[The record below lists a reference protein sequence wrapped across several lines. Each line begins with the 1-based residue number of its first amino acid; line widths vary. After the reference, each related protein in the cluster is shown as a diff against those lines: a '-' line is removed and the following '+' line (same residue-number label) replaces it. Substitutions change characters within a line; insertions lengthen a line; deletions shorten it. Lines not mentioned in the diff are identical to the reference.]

1 MKKLLLPL
9 LALAAPVLATDY
21 YLIGSDFGDNCPLDG
36 RGSPK
41 GWATTPNGTTQ
52 VTKGATDPDGVYH
65 INGKDG
71 GKVGNT
77 QGSNS
82 NPGVIR
88 GQLSNVSVDYTFAG
102 GQLVFDGFCPA
113 VQARMANNKRMT
125 FNNVLVKA
133 GSYGEF
139 RVGQERTIYLSGTSW
154 VIEDGAML
162 ALSTCEDKNRH
173 FICDATISGGGTL
186 AAAGGLAEYR
196 GYAAQ
201 GNGSGKSRSVTF
213 SGDLSGFTG
222 IFSAGER
229 SNTDVAYGA
238 FNHADVVNGLTCI
251 IAASSAFPQNTP
263 DGYLLE
269 RSVVVTNG
277 ATISFTCDV
286 TSSVKRGWDFGDG
299 AQPTVNVDSGKT
311 VTILGP
317 VKGSAGFKKT
327 GAGTLIL
334 NVGGEGEYDTIEID
348 GSGVVTA
355 ARLAEYVAA
364 CDEYI
369 AAEASAD
376 IKWDVETNG
385 GTVVVDGQTI
395 TTHAETKA
403 LFGHAPVAPGMP
415 TKTEGFFVGWNTDAT
430 ASTGLDLSQISIA
443 DDMTFYA
450 IFADS
455 IVRWFDEDGTTA
467 LVPASMAVSAG
478 TRPTHDAPPTK
489 PATFETGYEF
499 AGWTIVGGDGTVY
512 APDDLPLAVAGQDV
526 SYRAVFKEVDSPFLP
541 EGFSKVIFFTVNG
554 YDASRPTLENFPVLV
569 RISET
574 GLSGFRYSDMRDE
587 EGGSDIGFV
596 DENGDGLA
604 FDIDT
609 WDPTGE
615 SLVWVKL
622 PLMKNGTKFAMVYN
636 SFRNGKTLNSGNA
649 FEDYVGVWHMSEE
662 NGTVPD
668 ATINGLDAVPSGTGA
683 PTMSIAVTGRVGNAR
698 QCSTSTTTRSY
709 LSVPSYDAL
718 SVGATFAVSG
728 WFNVSNDQSAQDAR
742 LLSRKTNFDN
752 ANGWELIWK
761 KDTTIAARG
770 ANGNNIKSYKQSF
783 GTGWLHLFVVY
794 NGKNATLYQNG
805 VQKASG
811 ADNNCAAATDNGMS
825 LGIGDY
831 GGTSVSSPLVGSV
844 DECRILDATPSEH
857 WVKAEYDGMADPAFL
872 GSTAAK
878 DYGEVAETIV
888 ALSVDSVQY
897 TNATATVT
905 LGAKGA
911 SVSEVTA
918 VVDVS
923 SDDAFS
929 TIVKTATVQL
939 TAVGSID
946 VPLTGLSFGTT
957 YYIRAAAEDDDGGTY
972 SLGPYSFTTA
982 TPGSPEGTG
991 AFVSVGFTKATAT
1004 ASASAFGTGAESAT
1018 ARLEASTTPDFA
1030 SVVATADTVVTVG
1043 QTMTFTVEDLAP
1055 GTSYYLRVRLLNDWG
1070 LVHYILL
1077 LPCAT
1082 YDVPFASSG
1091 LGWKFSPDGT
1101 TVDFS
1106 FPVTA
1111 VFEDATVDATLSYN
1125 GTTVGMK
1132 SFETAGTLSW
1142 SGVPSASGTAEATLT
1157 AIADVGGETYSKT
1170 WTVSVASDS
1179 TGYAVAD
1186 VATYASAANALWMR
1200 PGDTLALPYAAGTAF
1215 YQVLNERFATM
1226 EGNLLTAIEPGI
1238 VGIRCVDQHY
1248 TTNIMG
1254 VVILPDAIGEGSV
1267 YVFDET
1273 KFNNTYDWMR
1283 PECWKKVGSN
1293 TNDSYPKN
1301 ADDIAILPFYTRAGD
1316 QYIRHRENITIGGL
1330 YSGMIRPDANAMCA
1344 LERYKDD
1351 TTKTVTFKRTDGN
1364 PVQIV
1369 VCPNNDTANNNSRIQ
1384 LGGYA
1389 INAVFESDAVIDG
1402 CSSKTNVNGP
1412 RGFFQIK
1419 DTTDGGKK
1427 PTETVCTIL
1436 LQNVTITFK
1445 GYPCYKVDGSGSTA
1459 AIYGFW
1465 KGTGT
1470 LVKEGQGGI
1479 VFNNDLG
1486 GFSGSFVLKGEKNLG
1501 GINAPA
1507 SQLSLRAGGA
1517 TNVSATVYGVVEVNS
1532 NGGITQ
1538 NNAAGLFG
1546 TSAQVGAA
1554 PPTTVTTATF
1564 NGKSGPR
1571 GPDAPAKGLSLFGGT
1586 WYAGRIDNKT
1596 WGVDARDDKVLDY
1609 VAVGSGVSYIYLQP
1623 RNNNTEGYPINVVTV
1638 KELRQTDRG
1647 TLAVNDASRQKAIT
1661 EVPATMFY
1669 DEDWADHATGAAGD
1683 CRTSSIHPV
1692 IPWILAPVNG
1702 NGSWDNTAFAT
1713 FDENGRLVQET
1724 RDNINITEAAENANL
1739 YMTGKNLD
1747 YGTAGGDYTINSL
1760 YLSNGG
1766 NNRWLGEGR
1775 TLRIKSGGLILQG
1788 SSAIGLPGRTDNGAL
1803 VLGDA
1808 THPAYVWAKAINANT
1823 NYLGAAVTAAGGFVS
1838 AYPGNLC
1845 LVGDQTGIADEI
1857 AVNGGTLAIGT
1868 AGADCSL
1875 ADILPIRVCR
1885 GAKLFLPKSNAVAN
1899 NPLKIDGSG
1908 GAFGAVELPV
1918 DQRIASVAVRDVFE
1932 STEWTTLPAGTYG
1945 SSGSGAEFVRDDLFV
1960 GPGVLTVGP
1969 AAPSTDVMLL
1979 IW

>member
-1 MKKLLLPL
+1 MKTKICVAFTLSLLSLPL
-9 LALAAPVLATDY
+9 LATDY
-21 YLIGSDFGDNCPLDG
+21 YLIGSDYGDNCPLDG

-88 GQLSNVSVDYTFAG
+88 GQLSDVSVDYTFAG

-229 SNTDVAYGA
+229 SNTDIAYGA
-238 FNHADVVNGLTCI
+238 FNHADVVNGLKCI
-251 IAASSAFPQNTP
+251 IASQSAFPQYTP

-317 VKGSAGFKKT
+317 VKGSVGFKKT
-327 GAGTLIL
+327 GSGTLIL
-334 NVGGEGEYDTIEID
+334 NVGGEGRYGTITV
-348 GSGVVTA
+348 GSEGVTA
-355 ARLAEYVAA
+355 ARLLEYVEA

-369 AAEASAD
+369 AAEASAE
-376 IKWDVETNG
+376 ITWNVEANG
-385 GTVVVDGQTI
+385 GTMVVDGQTI
-395 TTHAETKA
+395 TTHVETKVP
-403 LFGHAPVAPGMP
+403 FNHAPVAPGMP
-415 TKTEGFFVGWNTDAT
+415 TKTDGFFVGWNTDAM
-430 ASTGLDLSQISIA
+430 ASTGLDLSQISIV

-467 LVPASMAVSAG
+467 LSPASMAVSAG

-499 AGWTIVGGDGTVY
+499 AGWSIVGGDGTVY
-512 APDDLPLAVAGQDV
+512 APADLPLAVAGQDV
-526 SYRAVFKEVDSPFLP
+526 SYRAVFKEADSPFLP

-554 YDASRPTLENFPVLV
+554 YDASRPILENFPVLV

-574 GLSGFRYSDMRDE
+574 GLFGFLYSDMRDE

-596 DENGDGLA
+596 DENGNGLA

-649 FEDYVGVWHMSEE
+649 FEDYVGVWHMTEE

-668 ATINGLDAVPSGTGA
+668 ATVNGLDAVPSGTGA
-683 PTMSIAVTGRVGNAR
+683 PTMSIAVTGQVGNAR
-698 QCSTSTTTRSY
+698 QCSTSTATRSY
-709 LSVPSYDAL
+709 LSVSSYDSL
-718 SVGATFAVSG
+718 SVGDTFAVSG

-857 WVKAEYDGMADPAFL
+857 WVKAEYDGMTNPAFL

-957 YYIRAAAEDDDGGTY
+957 YYIRAAVEDDDGGTY

-1091 LGWKFSPDGT
+1091 LGWKFSSDGT

-1179 TGYAVAD
+1179 TGYAVTD
-1186 VATYASAANALWMR
+1186 VSAYASAANALWMR
-1200 PGDTLALPYAAGTAF
+1200 PGDTLALPYAAGAAF

-1226 EGNLLTAIEPGI
+1226 EGNLLTALEPGI
-1238 VGIRCVDQHY
+1238 VGIRCVDANAV
-1248 TTNIMG
+1248 TNVMG

-1267 YVFDET
+1267 YVFDEMNHGT
-1273 KFNNTYDWMR
+1273 DNNAKSWST
-1283 PECWKKVGSN
+1283 PKCWRKVGSD
-1293 TNDSYPKN
+1293 TNDSFPQN
-1301 ADDIAILPFYTRAGD
+1301 ADDIAILPFYSKTYG
-1316 QYIRHRENITIGGL
+1316 YIRHTDDITIGGL
-1330 YSGMIRPDANAMCA
+1330 YVGMIRPDSAINCV
-1344 LERYKDD
+1344 LERFKDVD
-1351 TTKTVTFKRTDGN
+1351 TKTVTFRRTDGE
-1364 PVQIV
+1364 PVRVQ
-1369 VCPNNDTANNNSRIQ
+1369 VCPNGFNDNYQTQLQ
-1384 LGGYA
+1384 LGSWP
-1389 INAVFESDAVIDG
+1389 INVVWSSDAVIDCG
-1402 CSSKTNVNGP
+1402 SSETDHTSGPVGTFTVPNTTPYSTNTLEDVTLTVRGLPGRYVNGA
-1412 RGFFQIK
+1412 G
-1419 DTTDGGKK
+1419 
-1427 PTETVCTIL
+1427 CTRELHGI
-1436 LQNVTITFK
+1436 
-1445 GYPCYKVDGSGSTA
+1445 
-1459 AIYGFW
+1459 W

-1470 LVKEGQGGI
+1470 IVKEGQGGI
-1479 VFNNDLG
+1479 VFHGDVG
-1486 GFSGSFVLKGEKNLG
+1486 GFSGSFVVKGECNLG
-1501 GINAPA
+1501 GMTVPA
-1507 SQLSLRAGGA
+1507 TQLSLRGGGA
-1517 TNVSATVYGVVEVNS
+1517 TNVSANVYGVVVVTS
-1532 NGGITQ
+1532 DKGAPTPNGG
-1538 NNAAGLFG
+1538 AGVFG
-1546 TSAQVGAA
+1546 TSTQVQAA
-1554 PPTTVTTATF
+1554 TPD
-1564 NGKSGPR
+1564 R
-1571 GPDAPAKGLSLFGGT
+1571 GPDAPAKGMSLFGGT

-1596 WGVDARDDKVLDY
+1596 WGKGAKDDKALDFLSL
-1609 VAVGSGVSYIYLQP
+1609 GPGMSFVSLQP
-1623 RNNNTEGYPINVVTV
+1623 PQGNNGGYPINAVTV
-1638 KELRQTDRG
+1638 ESLRQTERG
-1647 TLAVNDASRQKAIT
+1647 TLAVYDKSRYAVVPQT
-1661 EVPATMFY
+1661 ETNSLFRVINWTDF
-1669 DEDWADHATGAAGD
+1669 ATGAEGYSVTGSVY
-1683 CRTSSIHPV
+1683 RI
-1692 IPWILAPVNG
+1692 IPWMISSMNDDW
-1702 NGSWDNTAFAT
+1702 SNTAFAS
-1713 FDENGRLVQET
+1713 FDAEGRLVFPT
-1724 RDNINITEAAENANL
+1724 RDNVQITLATENANL
-1739 YMTGKNLD
+1739 YMTSKNLD
-1747 YGTAGGDYTINSL
+1747 YGSAGGDYTINSL
-1760 YLSNGG
+1760 YINNSG
-1766 NNRWLGEGR
+1766 NNRWLGADR

-1803 VLGDA
+1803 ILGDA
-1808 THPAYVWAKAINANT
+1808 THPAYVWAKAVNANT

-1845 LVGDQTGIADEI
+1845 LVGDQTGIVGEI

-1868 AGADCSL
+1868 ADADCSL
-1875 ADILPIRVCR
+1875 AVGIPIRVCT
-1885 GAKLFLPKSNAVAN
+1885 GAKLLLPTVTNAVAASSIK
-1899 NPLKIDGSG
+1899 LDGAGKNS
-1908 GAFGAVELPV
+1908 AKVILPV
-1918 DQRIASVAVRDVFE
+1918 NQTCASLAVRDVYE
-1932 STEWTTLPAGTYG
+1932 SNEWTTLPEGTYG
-1945 SSGSGAEFVRDDLFV
+1945 SSESNAEFVRDDLFV
-1960 GPGVLTVGP
+1960 GPGVLTVGE
-1969 AAPSTDVMLL
+1969 APTPNGVMFL
-1979 IW
+1979 IY